1 MVTIKDVIEKAEENK
16 ATHYCY
22 SFYDDKEKKD
32 EANYQAIIFLRNN
45 KEVLSFT
52 VDFLYVEGF
61 ILACDFPKGR
71 HISQTILDSYS
82 EPIKLTKTG
91 HGAIRSIFN

>member
-1 MVTIKDVIEKAEENK
+1 MVTIKDVIEKARKNK

-32 EANYQAIIFLRNN
+32 EANYQAIIFLRYN

-52 VDFLYVEGF
+52 VDFLYVDGF
-61 ILACDFPKGR
+61 VLACDFPDGR
-71 HISQTILDSYS
+71 HTS
-82 EPIKLTKTG
+82 
-91 HGAIRSIFN
+91 